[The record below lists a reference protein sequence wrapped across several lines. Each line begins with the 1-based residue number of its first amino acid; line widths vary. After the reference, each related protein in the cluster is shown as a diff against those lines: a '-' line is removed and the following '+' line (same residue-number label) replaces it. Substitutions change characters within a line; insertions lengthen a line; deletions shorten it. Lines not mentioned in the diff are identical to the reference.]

1 MAFDAC
7 KHDAALAKLL
17 EFNEQQAGPAKLAE
31 PEVAALT
38 ALVALLKQVRVRAR
52 VGVWV
57 RVRVRARVGVW
68 ARVRV
73 RVNSCR
79 LGPNPNPNANP
90 QPNPHPHPTP

>member
-38 ALVALLKQVRVRAR
+38 ALVALLKQGGAATPVTAQHLALFS
-52 VGVWV
+52 GGGGAGAGLLAW
-57 RVRVRARVGVW
+57 
-68 ARVRV
+68 
-73 RVNSCR
+73 
-79 LGPNPNPNANP
+79 LANP
-90 QPNPHPHPTP
+90 KT